1 MYTLLRG
8 EAPRLGLVAVCVF
21 AAGTIAMC
29 GYAVLLIFYRALV
42 RSELLVG
49 PIDGITDD
57 VGIVVFL
64 AVFLGA
70 FYLGELLLA
79 IALWRVRSVPRWVA
93 IVLGVHVL
101 TLVVNQWL
109 PAGVQNLTTILIAIG
124 LCGVAVTA
132 NDQWSQRSDVARA
145 RRPV

>member
-1 MYTLLRG
+1 M
-8 EAPRLGLVAVCVF
+8 
-21 AAGTIAMC
+21 
-29 GYAVLLIFYRALV
+29 
-42 RSELLVG
+42 
-49 PIDGITDD
+49 
-57 VGIVVFL
+57 VFL

-79 IALWRVRSVPRWVA
+79 IALWRVRSVPRWVV

>member
-1 MYTLLRG
+1 M
-8 EAPRLGLVAVCVF
+8 AVF

-49 PIDGITDD
+49 PIEGITDD

-79 IALWRVRSVPRWVA
+79 VALWRVRSVPRWVA
-93 IVLGVHVL
+93 IVLG
-101 TLVVNQWL
+101 
-109 PAGVQNLTTILIAIG
+109 A
-124 LCGVAVTA
+124 
-132 NDQWSQRSDVARA
+132 ARA
-145 RRPV
+145 HAGRQPVAARERAEPHHHPHRDRAVRDRRLGQRGVVAAGAGITRAGQPV